1 MDVYLVNVYN
11 CGWSLLPIFEIDS
24 KVYKFHNSDMKVKT
38 RSHIIVNE
46 RVGLTALHR
55 PETEESQ
62 LMLSQECRSEA
73 RIILTPIINNA
84 GIFLMEYCRECSNT
98 KSRGVSCSN
107 VQINIKS

>member
-55 PETEESQ
+55 PGTEGSK
-62 LMLSQECRSEA
+62 LMLSLECRSEA
-73 RIILTPIINNA
+73 RIFLTPISNNA
-84 GIFLMEYCRECSNT
+84 MGIFLTNIVYRVPT
-98 KSRGVSCSN
+98 QKSRGVSSSN
-107 VQINIKS
+107 QY